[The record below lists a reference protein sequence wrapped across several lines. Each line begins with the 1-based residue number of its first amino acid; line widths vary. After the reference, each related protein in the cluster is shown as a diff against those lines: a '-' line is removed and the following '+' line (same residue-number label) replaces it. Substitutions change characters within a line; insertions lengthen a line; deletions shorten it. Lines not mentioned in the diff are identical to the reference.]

1 MIPKGIMI
9 TLFATYILTL
19 AGVMGIWYIA
29 RGWVRQQPDA
39 CDRLIRAVWIVS
51 IAITIVFGGLAVSVI
66 TLLTL
71 RHVGFF

>member
-19 AGVMGIWYIA
+19 AGVMGVWYIA

-39 CDRLIRAVWIVS
+39 CDRLIRAV
-51 IAITIVFGGLAVSVI
+51 
-66 TLLTL
+66 
-71 RHVGFF
+71 